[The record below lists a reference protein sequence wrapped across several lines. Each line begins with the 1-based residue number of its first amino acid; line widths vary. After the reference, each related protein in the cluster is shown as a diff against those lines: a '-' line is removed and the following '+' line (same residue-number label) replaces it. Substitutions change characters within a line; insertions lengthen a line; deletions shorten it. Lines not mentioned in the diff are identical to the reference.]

1 MTVHQFIQSNQ
12 ERWSQLEVFITLASR
27 ITLARVPLKEFKS
40 GSLLYRQTLSDLAY
54 ARLRFPNH
62 KVVRD
67 LELVVGKAHSVI
79 YQARRVKR
87 GDWKEFWRTTWPT
100 LVVSS
105 AKEIGL
111 ATAIFTVAS
120 LLGFYLSVRFPVLEG
135 FFISPP
141 MREAMS
147 SGHLWTESIVKVAPQ
162 ASSAIATNN
171 ITVSI
176 LAWALGITFGMGT
189 IFLLVTNGLMLGVI
203 SAGCLRAGLLAPLFE
218 FIVAHGS
225 LELPAIWIAAGAGL
239 VLAKAMIF
247 PGLYSRSVEIR
258 KAGQKSGQLLVG
270 VIPMLLIA
278 AFVEAFISPS
288 NLPALI
294 KVLLAVSLG
303 GAYLTYI
310 LTRGLKL
317 SK

>member
-1 MTVHQFIQSNQ
+1 M
-12 ERWSQLEVFITLASR
+12 
-27 ITLARVPLKEFKS
+27 
-40 GSLLYRQTLSDLAY
+40 
-54 ARLRFPNH
+54 
-62 KVVRD
+62 
-67 LELVVGKAHSVI
+67 
-79 YQARRVKR
+79 
-87 GDWKEFWRTTWPT
+87 
-100 LVVSS
+100 
-105 AKEIGL
+105 
-111 ATAIFTVAS
+111 
-120 LLGFYLSVRFPVLEG
+120 RFPVLEG

-203 SAGCLRAGLLAPLFE
+203 SADCLRAGLLAPLFE

-247 PGLYSRSVEIR
+247 PGQYSRSVEIR

-278 AFVEAFISPS
+278 AFVEGFISPS

-317 SK
+317 RRSPEK